1 MKRLLATFLITLLS
15 LSVFA
20 MEETTTEEEPSP
32 APTPSYDSSSSPETI
47 SIDETYD
54 SSENTEYDSDN

>member
-1 MKRLLATFLITLLS
+1 MKKLLATLLITLLS

-20 MEETTTEEEPSP
+20 MEETTTEDPAP

-54 SSENTEYDSDN
+54 PSENTEYDSDN